1 MAEGSTRAVLAA
13 LAANVTIAV
22 LKFAGFLLTGA
33 SSMLAEAVH
42 SLADSGNQVLLLIGG
57 KRARRP
63 PDERHPFGYGQ
74 ERYIYSFLVSVM
86 LFSLGGLFALYEAY
100 EKWRDPQ
107 PLDDKWWWAPILIL
121 LGAIVSESLSLRT
134 AVRQSN
140 RVRSRGWLR
149 FLRGTKSPELPVVLL
164 EDSAAITGLTF
175 ALAAVI
181 ATLLTGNGI
190 WDAAGTALIGLL
202 LITVAVFLALET
214 TSLLVGEPATDDNRR
229 RIVTAIEHGEAARLV
244 ELKTLHLGPEQ
255 LLVTA
260 RVALAREVGSQL
272 VDALGGIEERIRQDV
287 PIVTDVYLQPTAG
300 PPVAGEDRERKARP

>member
-63 PDERHPFGYGQ
+63 ADVRHPFGYGQ

-100 EKWRDPQ
+100 EKWREPE
-107 PLDDKWWWAPILIL
+107 PLDDRWWWAPIVIL

-140 RVRSRGWLR
+140 RVRSRGWLS
-149 FLRGTKSPELPVVLL
+149 FLRGTKTPELPVVLL
-164 EDSAAITGLTF
+164 EDTAAITGLSF
-175 ALAAVI
+175 ALAAII

-190 WDAAGTALIGLL
+190 WDALGTALIGLL
-202 LITVAVFLALET
+202 LITVAVFLAVET
-214 TSLLVGEPATDDNRR
+214 TSLLVGESATADNRR
-229 RIVTAIEHGEAARLV
+229 RITEAIEHSATAQVV
-244 ELKTLHLGPEQ
+244 ELKTLHMGPEQ
-255 LLVTA
+255 LVVTA
-260 RVALAREVGSQL
+260 RLSLSRAETTGSETSGPLFECLA
-272 VDALGGIEERIRQDV
+272 DIEARIRREV
-287 PIVTDVYLQPTAG
+287 PIVTDVVLQPVPA
-300 PPVAGEDRERKARP
+300 AER

>member
-33 SSMLAEAVH
+33 SLMLAEAVH

-57 KRARRP
+57 KRARRR
-63 PDERHPFGYGQ
+63 PDDRHPFGYGQ

-107 PLDDKWWWAPILIL
+107 PLD
-121 LGAIVSESLSLRT
+121 
-134 AVRQSN
+134 
-140 RVRSRGWLR
+140 
-149 FLRGTKSPELPVVLL
+149 
-164 EDSAAITGLTF
+164 
-175 ALAAVI
+175 
-181 ATLLTGNGI
+181 
-190 WDAAGTALIGLL
+190 
-202 LITVAVFLALET
+202 
-214 TSLLVGEPATDDNRR
+214 
-229 RIVTAIEHGEAARLV
+229 
-244 ELKTLHLGPEQ
+244 
-255 LLVTA
+255 
-260 RVALAREVGSQL
+260 AREEGSPL